1 MLWSVVTTR
10 THTQP
15 SSGKR
20 GTRRRTAGYAGD
32 FLPSHRDSAGSNKP
46 THLANKY
53 SGDTPPHQHCVLGR
67 PLRRR
72 LPQRP
77 RCKSGLALSRERHSS
92 RQHTPHVSTAARS
105 RRLSHHPPSLILT
118 QSLSNS
124 NLIGLTL
131 LLVKAVIGPSLRKM
145 SLRAGAVLC
154 LQELFTATD
163 GPWFRIKGEIIASGD
178 DFFPSPPPKNVL
190 RSTYSST
197 QYRRYVLEV
206 LF

>member
-1 MLWSVVTTR
+1 MTFHPLTIVTAQAPTNTTSQTIQR
-10 THTQP
+10 GYTAPPALCAGPP
-15 SSGKR
+15 SAASISPVRAAKAVSLCLASATALG
-20 GTRRRTAGYAGD
+20 GTR
-32 FLPSHRDSAGSNKP
+32 
-46 THLANKY
+46 
-53 SGDTPPHQHCVLGR
+53 
-67 PLRRR
+67 
-72 LPQRP
+72 
-77 RCKSGLALSRERHSS
+77 
-92 RQHTPHVSTAARS
+92 HTSTAARS
-105 RRLSHHPPSLILT
+105 RRLLHQSPSPILK
-118 QSLSNS
+118 QSFSNS